1 MREPAEPKPYVPADT
16 PLADWSWKGLALGLI
31 FGAVLG
37 SANAYLGLK
46 VGLTIST
53 SIPLAVI
60 MVAAFA
66 ALRPVFGKASI
77 LDVNIG
83 QTAGSASSSL
93 ASGTIFTIPALFMW
107 GLAPALGEG
116 FVQVAILAMCGGVL
130 GVLFMIPLRP
140 FLIVQE
146 HRNLPYP
153 EGTASAAV
161 LIAADE
167 GGARARPVF
176 LGLVVGAAYKAVLSL
191 AKLWP
196 AEVAAR
202 LPVLRK
208 AELGIEPTPALMG
221 VGYVLGYRIA
231 AIMVAGGLLSWLAVI
246 PLIALFGEALPGPMF
261 AELFPAGAD
270 PKRIVDMEPVEIWS
284 RYVRYI
290 GAGAVATAGILAV
303 VKAIPVMFAS
313 VREGLRGLAARTGGS
328 AGPGAPDPSATP
340 RTRRDLPMS
349 VVLVGVAAIV
359 LLLALAPGV
368 IGGGAPILFRA
379 IAAVCIALFAF
390 LFVTVSSR
398 IVGLVGVTS
407 NPTSGMAIVTLLG
420 TSVLFYALGWT
431 DSFGKITVLTIGT
444 VVCVAASMAGDISQ
458 DLKTGYLIGATPAR
472 QQAAEI
478 TGAIVNA
485 LAIAGVVLLLGTQYG
500 FGGAE
505 FPAPQATLIKTVVDG
520 VLNANLPWGL
530 VLTGAA
536 FALVAELLGIPS
548 LAFAV
553 GIYLPLSTM
562 TPVFLGG
569 CVRALVERVRSRD
582 EDAAEGASGTD
593 SGVLLASGLIAG
605 EGVMGIGLA
614 VTALILQRKPEGLS
628 FGLEGPAGDTVSL
641 LAFVLLGFLLYR
653 VARRGGSAVSA

>member
-1 MREPAEPKPYVPADT
+1 MSDHKPYIPANT
-16 PLADWSWKGLALGLI
+16 SLSDWSWRGLILGLV
-31 FGAVLG
+31 FGAILG

-66 ALRPVFGKASI
+66 ALRPIIGKGTI

-116 FVQVAILAMCGGVL
+116 FIQVALLAMCGGIL
-130 GVLFMIPLRP
+130 GILFMIPLRP

-176 LGLVVGAAYKAVLSL
+176 IGLLVGVGYKAILSL

-196 AEVAAR
+196 GEVDIKI
-202 LPVLRK
+202 PVLK
-208 AELGIEPTPALMG
+208 KGLLGIEPTPALLG
-221 VGYVLGYRIA
+221 VGYVLGYRIS
-231 AIMVAGGLLSWLAVI
+231 AIMFAGGLLSWLGLI
-246 PLIALFGEALPGPMF
+246 PLMALFGETLQAPLF
-261 AELFPAGAD
+261 AELFPAGSPAKLIAD
-270 PKRIVDMEPVEIWS
+270 MTPHEIWS
-284 RYVRYI
+284 RYVKYV

-303 VKAIPVMFAS
+303 LKSLPVMVAS
-313 VREGLRGLAARTGGS
+313 IREGVRGLAARGQMEE
-328 AGPGAPDPSATP
+328 ARPE
-340 RTRRDLPMS
+340 RTSRDLPMG
-349 VVLVGVAAIV
+349 VVLVGTAIVV
-359 LLLALAPGV
+359 LLLTLAPR
-368 IGGGAPILFRA
+368 ILGGGAPMSFRA
-379 IAAVCIALFAF
+379 IAAICVAIFAF

-407 NPTSGMAIVTLLG
+407 NPTSGMAIVTLIG
-420 TSVLFYALGWT
+420 TSVLFYSLGWT
-431 DSFGKITVLTIGT
+431 DDFGKITVLTIGT

-472 QQAAEI
+472 QQTAEMA
-478 TGAIVNA
+478 GAIVNA
-485 LAIAGVVLLLGTQYG
+485 WVIAGVVLLLGNQYG
-500 FGGAE
+500 FGNVD
-505 FPAPQATLIKTVVDG
+505 FPAPQATLMKTVIDG

-530 VLTGAA
+530 VLTGAS
-536 FALVAELLGIPS
+536 FAIVSELLGVPS

-553 GIYLPLSTM
+553 GIYLPLATM
-562 TPVFLGG
+562 TPVFVGG
-569 CVRALVERVRSRD
+569 CIRSLVERVNNRRNS
-582 EDAAEGASGTD
+582 EKEGSSETEK
-593 SGVLLASGLIAG
+593 GVLFASGLIAG
-605 EGVMGIGLA
+605 EGVTGIGIA
-614 VTALILQRKPEGLS
+614 VAAMALGRR
-628 FGLEGPAGDTVSL
+628 PAGVAFGFTGLTGDIVSL
-641 LAFVLLGFLLYR
+641 LAFAVLGWFLFRL
-653 VARRGGSAVSA
+653 ASSRRKPSS

>member
-1 MREPAEPKPYVPADT
+1 MSESRPYVPAAT
-16 PLADWSWKGLALGLI
+16 HLPDWSWKGLTLGIL

-66 ALRPVFGKASI
+66 ALRPVLGRASI

-107 GLAPALGEG
+107 GLAPALGWG
-116 FVQVAILAMCGGVL
+116 FFQTALLAMCGGLL
-130 GVLFMIPLRP
+130 GILFMIPLRP

-146 HRNLPYP
+146 HANLPYP

-161 LIAADE
+161 LVAADE

-176 LGLVVGAAYKAVLSL
+176 VGLALGALYKAVLTL

-196 AEVAAR
+196 DEVAIKM
-202 LPVLRK
+202 PVLRK
-208 AELGIEPTPALMG
+208 GELGIEPTPALLG
-221 VGYVLGYRIA
+221 VGYVLGYRIS
-231 AIMVAGGLLSWLAVI
+231 AIMVAGGLLSWLAII
-246 PLIALFGEALPGPMF
+246 PLIALVGDALPAPLF
-261 AELFPAGAD
+261 PDLFPAGSD
-270 PKRIVDMEPVEIWS
+270 PVPIAAMSAGQIWS

-303 VKAIPVMFAS
+303 IKSIPVMIAS
-313 VREGLRGLAARTGGS
+313 VKEGLRGLAARAGGGGV
-328 AGPGAPDPSATP
+328 AAV
-340 RTRRDLPMS
+340 RTQRDLSMKI
-349 VVLVGVAAIV
+349 VLVGTAAV
-359 LLLALAPGV
+359 VVLLALVPGV
-368 IGGGAPILFRA
+368 IGGGGAPFAFRA
-379 IAAVCIALFAF
+379 VAAVCIAVFAF

-420 TSVLFYALGWT
+420 TSVLFYAMGWT

-444 VVCVAASMAGDISQ
+444 VVCVAASIAGDISQ

-472 QQAAEI
+472 QQTAEI
-478 TGAIVNA
+478 AGAMVNA
-485 LAIAGVVLLLGTQYG
+485 FAIAGVVLLLGTQYG
-500 FGGAE
+500 FGGAD
-505 FPAPQATLIKTVVDG
+505 FPAPQATLMKTVIDG

-536 FALVAELLGIPS
+536 FAIVAELLGIPS

-562 TPVFLGG
+562 TPVFVGG
-569 CVRALVERVRSRD
+569 CVRALVERARARAEAGRS
-582 EDAAEGASGTD
+582 GPSQTD

-614 VTALILQRKPEGLS
+614 VVALILQRKPEGLP
-628 FGLEGPAGDTVSL
+628 FGLHGTTGEVVSL
-641 LAFVLLGFLLYR
+641 IAFAVLGWVLYR
-653 VARRGGSAVSA
+653 TARRGGSAVEG

>member
-1 MREPAEPKPYVPADT
+1 MSEHRPYISPEETLRDLTFRAAVV
-16 PLADWSWKGLALGLI
+16 GI
-31 FGAVLG
+31 VFGAVFG

-66 ALRPVFGKASI
+66 ALRPLLGKASI

-107 GLAPALGEG
+107 GMAPTLGQGFFQTAL
-116 FVQVAILAMCGGVL
+116 LAMSGGVL
-130 GVLFMIPLRP
+130 GILFMIPLRP

-161 LIAADE
+161 LVAADE

-176 LGLVVGAAYKAVLSL
+176 LGLLVGAGYKAILSL

-196 AEVAAR
+196 DDVALR
-202 LPVLRK
+202 LPVLK
-208 AELGIEPTPALMG
+208 NGVLGIEPTPALMG
-221 VGYVLGYRIA
+221 VGYVLGYRIS
-231 AIMVAGGLLSWLAVI
+231 AIMVAGGLLSWLAII
-246 PLIALFGEALPGPMF
+246 PLIALVGESVPTPLF
-261 AELFPAGAD
+261 AELFPAGSPPTPIAD
-270 PKRIVDMEPVEIWS
+270 MTAGEIWS

-303 VKAIPVMFAS
+303 FKSIPVMVAS
-313 VREGLRGLAARTGGS
+313 VREGLRGLAARKS
-328 AGPGAPDPSATP
+328 GAPSTV
-340 RTRRDLPMS
+340 RTQRDLPMAA
-349 VVLVGVAAIV
+349 VLFGTVAIV
-359 LLLALAPGV
+359 LLLALVPGV
-368 IGGGAPILFRA
+368 LGGGAPILFRA
-379 IAAVCIALFAF
+379 IAAICIAIFAF

-420 TSVLFYALGWT
+420 TSVLFYSMGWT
-431 DSFGKITVLTIGT
+431 DAFGKITVLTIGT

-485 LAIAGVVLLLGTQYG
+485 GVIAGVVLLLGTQYG
-500 FGGAE
+500 FGGAD
-505 FPAPQATLIKTVVDG
+505 FPAPQATLMKTVIDG

-536 FALVAELLGIPS
+536 FAIVAELLGIPS

-562 TPVFLGG
+562 TPVFAGG
-569 CVRALVERVRSRD
+569 CVRALVERLKTR
-582 EDAAEGASGTD
+582 AAGGQDRGGSDTD
-593 SGVLLASGLIAG
+593 SGMLLASGLIAG

-628 FGLEGPAGDTVSL
+628 FGLHGAVGDVVSL
-641 LAFVLLGFLLYR
+641 AAFVALGWFLFR
-653 VARRGGSAVSA
+653 TARRGGSAIRSAGGQGR

>member
-1 MREPAEPKPYVPADT
+1 MSEFKPYVPHDT
-16 PLADWSWKGLALGLI
+16 TFADWSWRGLVLGLI

-37 SANAYLGLK
+37 SANAYLGLQ

-66 ALRPVFGKASI
+66 ALRPIIGKGTI

-107 GLAPALGEG
+107 GIAPSLGEG
-116 FVQVAILAMCGGVL
+116 FVQVALLAMCGGVL
-130 GVLFMIPLRP
+130 GILFMIPLRP

-146 HRNLPYP
+146 HRTLPYP

-176 LGLVVGAAYKAVLSL
+176 IGLLAGSVHKAFLEL
-191 AKLWP
+191 AKMWP
-196 AEVAAR
+196 GEVSIKI
-202 LPVLRK
+202 PVLK
-208 AELGIEPTPALMG
+208 KGLLGIEPTSALLG
-221 VGYVLGYRIA
+221 VGYVLGYRVSG
-231 AIMVAGGLLSWLAVI
+231 IMVAGGVLSWLGII
-246 PLIALFGEALPGPMF
+246 PLMALVGEALQAPIFPD
-261 AELFPAGAD
+261 LFPAGSD
-270 PKRIVDMEPVEIWS
+270 PKLISDMSPDEIWS

-290 GAGAVATAGILAV
+290 GAGAVAAAGIIAV
-303 VKAIPVMFAS
+303 IKSLPVMVS
-313 VREGLRGLAARTGGS
+313 SIREGLRGLAARSQMGVE
-328 AGPGAPDPSATP
+328 GPL
-340 RTRRDLPMS
+340 RTKRDLSMK
-349 VVLVGVAAIV
+349 VVLGGTASIV

-368 IGGGAPILFRA
+368 LGGGSPFIFRV
-379 IAAVCIALFAF
+379 IAAVCVAFFAF

-407 NPTSGMAIVTLLG
+407 NPTSGMAIVTMLG
-420 TSVLFYALGWT
+420 TSVLFYSLGWT

-444 VVCVAASMAGDISQ
+444 VVCVAASIAGDISQ
-458 DLKTGYLIGATPAR
+458 DLKTGYLVGATPAR
-472 QQAAEI
+472 QQTAELF
-478 TGAIVNA
+478 GALVNA
-485 LAIAGVVLLLGTQYG
+485 WVIAGVVLLLGSQYG
-500 FGGAE
+500 FGGTD
-505 FPAPQATLIKTVVDG
+505 FPAPQAMLMKTVIDG

-530 VLTGAA
+530 VLTGAS
-536 FALVAELLGIPS
+536 FSIVAELLGIPS

-569 CVRALVERVRSRD
+569 CLRALVEKLGKRKGGSEETARSN
-582 EDAAEGASGTD
+582 AEQ
-593 SGVLLASGLIAG
+593 GVLFASGLIAG
-605 EGVMGIGLA
+605 EGVMGIGTAVATLIIGHKPTGVSFALTGTPGAIVSVLA
-614 VTALILQRKPEGLS
+614 LVFVGWLLFRSTRSRKH
-628 FGLEGPAGDTVSL
+628 A
-641 LAFVLLGFLLYR
+641 
-653 VARRGGSAVSA
+653 